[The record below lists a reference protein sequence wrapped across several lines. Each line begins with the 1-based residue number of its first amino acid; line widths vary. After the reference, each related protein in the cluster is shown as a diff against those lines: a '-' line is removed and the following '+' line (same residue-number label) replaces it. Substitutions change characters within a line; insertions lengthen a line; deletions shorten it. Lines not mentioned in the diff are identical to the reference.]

1 MPSTAPETIPPEI
14 DLLLRRW
21 ALPPERVPDLLGLL
35 AAQAEGGTACP
46 LPAATPVDPAAWGQA
61 VVTDPAIPAPLLLRR
76 HAGVTYLQS
85 WRYHGA
91 EQAIAAQLQAR
102 ATQPAP
108 RLGRPAAEWLAAL
121 GSDQV
126 NDLQG
131 RAITCALQHTLA
143 LITGGPGTGKT
154 HTLARLLALLLADQ
168 PGHRP
173 VIRLAAPT
181 GKAAERMRQA
191 IVAAATRLPASL
203 PADTAEH
210 LTAAAATACTLHT
223 LLGFNP
229 ITERCRHNE
238 HTPLR
243 CDVLIVDECSMV
255 DTLLWHALLRALPPA
270 TRLILLGDPH
280 QLESVAAGD
289 VLGALVRH
297 ARRHPAAALA
307 SVWVELRESQRF
319 KHRADIG
326 ALAHAIV
333 TFDASTAVAL
343 LQARRA
349 PDPGADGLVWLGEHN
364 GRFSWE
370 ILAPAVR
377 EAIAVVADATQPA
390 TALAALDHV
399 RLLTAH
405 REHLLGAAGV
415 NAAIDRQLRQRPG
428 LVRPPN
434 EPIIINHNDAETGLT
449 NGSVGVIMND
459 AAGRAAFFPAADSQ
473 TAPRR
478 FPLGQLPDYSPAWAL
493 TIHRAQGSEFD
504 HVVVILPTE
513 SSPLATRELIYTAIT
528 RAKHQVYLWGSTTTV
543 IAALSERA
551 LRCTLLEACLDR
563 D

>member
-1 MPSTAPETIPPEI
+1 MPSTAPDFLPPEI

-21 ALPPERVPDLLGLL
+21 ALPPERVSDLRRLL

-46 LPAATPVDPAAWGQA
+46 LPSGSPTEPSAWGQA
-61 VVTDPAIPAPLLLRR
+61 VSTEPTIPAPLLLRP
-76 HAGVTYLQS
+76 HDGTTYLQS
-85 WRYHGA
+85 WRYHRA
-91 EQAIAAQLQAR
+91 EQTIATQLQAR
-102 ATQPAP
+102 AAQPAP
-108 RLGRPAAEWLAAL
+108 RLGRPAADWVAAL
-121 GSDQV
+121 GSDQL
-126 NDLQG
+126 NALQT
-131 RAITCALQHTLA
+131 RAITCALDHTLA

-168 PGHRP
+168 PERRP

-181 GKAAERMRQA
+181 GKAAERMREA
-191 IVAAATRLPASL
+191 IEAAADRLPASL
-203 PADTAEH
+203 PTDTPAQ
-210 LTAAAATACTLHT
+210 LKTAAAGACTLHS
-223 LLGFNP
+223 LLGFHP
-229 ITERCRHNE
+229 TTGRCRH
-238 HTPLR
+238 HAQTPLS

-255 DTLLWHALLRALPPA
+255 DTLLWQALLLALPPT

-297 ARRHPAAALA
+297 ARRHPDAALA

-349 PDPGADGLVWLGEHN
+349 PESAVDGLAWLGEHN

-377 EAIAVVADATQPA
+377 EAIISVADATQPA
-390 TALAALDHV
+390 TALAALDRV

-415 NAAIDRQLRQRPG
+415 NVAIDRQLRQRPG

-434 EPIIINHNDAETGLT
+434 EPIIINYNDAETGLN
-449 NGSVGVIMND
+449 NGSVGVIMED
-459 AAGRAAFFPAADSQ
+459 AAGRAAFFPAAGSQ
-473 TAPRR
+473 IAPRR

-528 RAKHQVYLWGSTTTV
+528 RAKHQVYLSGSATTV
-543 IAALSERA
+543 VAALSERA